1 MRAICAKQCRK
12 HSVGGGVE
20 EFGAL
25 GRNNLEPSEC
35 DQILTE
41 LEEWTS
47 ILRAEPE
54 VIHRLAAFAEAA
66 EGDVDQDDAVSL
78 ELPKPEVSP

>member
-1 MRAICAKQCRK
+1 MQQRENQCI
-12 HSVGGGVE
+12 
-20 EFGAL
+20 L
-25 GRNNLEPSEC
+25 TLEPSEC

-66 EGDVDQDDAVSL
+66 EGDVDLDETALIDF
-78 ELPKPEVSP
+78 PKPEVSP

>member
-1 MRAICAKQCRK
+1 MEIKN
-12 HSVGGGVE
+12 
-20 EFGAL
+20 GAPE
-25 GRNNLEPSEC
+25 RNNLEPSEC

-66 EGDVDQDDAVSL
+66 DAGADDPEDATPDV
-78 ELPKPEVSP
+78 LPPPEVSP